1 MRRKPVGFVPAA
13 QRPGSFSLPWRT
25 GRSVGAL
32 VLREMTTTYGRSFG
46 GYLWALLEPIGS
58 VLILTIVFSVG
69 LRLRQPSLGISFPMF
84 YATGMLIFM
93 LYVRIQ
99 QKVATSI
106 TYSRSLLRYP
116 AVRFF
121 DAILARVLLN
131 LVTHMAVMVL
141 IFSSMILLFET
152 RTIVDLRWILMAT
165 AMATAFGIGVGMVN
179 AFLMPMFP
187 IYASLFSI
195 ATTPLFLISG
205 VIFLFDE
212 MPNSAQDILWYNPLV
227 HIIAM
232 MRRGF
237 YGQYEASFVS
247 PLYVFGVSLLL
258 AVVGYILISRYFR
271 QIVDRSF

>member
-13 QRPGSFSLPWRT
+13 QRPGSFKLPWRT

-32 VLREMTTTYGRSFG
+32 MLREMSTTYGRTVG

-58 VLILTIVFSVG
+58 VLILTLVFSVG
-69 LRLRQPSLGISFPMF
+69 LRLRQPSLGVNFPMF
-84 YATGMLIFM
+84 YASGMLIFM

-121 DAILARVLLN
+121 DAILARVILN
-131 LVTHMAVMVL
+131 LITHMGVML
-141 IFSSMILLFET
+141 IIYSSLIILFET
-152 RTIVDLRWILMAT
+152 RTIIDMRWILMAI
-165 AMATAFGIGVGMVN
+165 AMATSFGLGLGLVN

-187 IYASLFSI
+187 IYASIFSI

-212 MPNSAQDILWYNPLV
+212 MPSFAQDVLWYNPLV
-227 HIIAM
+227 HIIGM

-237 YGQYEASFVS
+237 YGQYEAEFAS
-247 PLYVFGVSLLL
+247 PAYVFGVSLLL
-258 AVVGYILISRYFR
+258 AVIGYVLVSRYFR
-271 QIVDRSF
+271 NIIDRSF